1 MVAPVRLAGVGAGSG
16 PTVRLTMTTPDTT
29 FARTPQVR
37 ETLVF
42 PDPPYDPDDKMTS
55 FDHLTITGTAHY
67 LAIHL
72 GNPETTLVAGDRYLA
87 VAPTRNLS
95 GVRYP
100 DMLVAFGVDP
110 EAYRRSNAYV
120 ISEQGK
126 PPDLVLEVASRSTG
140 HVDVTEKRVDYAA
153 LGVPEYW
160 RFDETGAYH
169 GARLGGDRLVDGE
182 YVPVEIEELSDN
194 SFQGYSAVLNLNLR
208 WADGE
213 LAFYDPATGEPIAT
227 LETERRARFA
237 AEAHAETERVRADTQ
252 QTRADVE
259 RDGRLQ
265 ERQAREAAEAR
276 VRELEERLRS
286 RGG

>member
-1 MVAPVRLAGVGAGSG
+1 
-16 PTVRLTMTTPDTT
+16 MTTLGTT

-37 ETLVF
+37 ETFVF

-55 FDHLTITGTAHY
+55 FDHLTITGTAHS
-67 LAIHL
+67 LMVHL
-72 GNPETTLVAGDRYLA
+72 GNRETTLVAGDHYLA

-100 DMLVAFGVDP
+100 DLLVAFGVDP

-126 PPDLVLEVASRSTG
+126 PPDFVLEVASRSTG
-140 HVDVTEKRVDYAA
+140 HVDVTEKRADYAA
-153 LGVPEYW
+153 LGIGEYW

-169 GARLGGDRLVDGE
+169 GARLGGDRLVEGE
-182 YVPVEIEELSDN
+182 YVPIEIEELADN
-194 SFQGYSAVLNLNLR
+194 SLQGYSAALDLYLR

-227 LETERRARFA
+227 LETERRGRFA
-237 AEAHAETERVRADTQ
+237 AEAHVKTERVRADT
-252 QTRADVE
+252 E
-259 RDGRLQ
+259 
-265 ERQAREAAEAR
+265 QARAEAAEAR

-286 RGG
+286 WEG